1 MIRSSSVKKH
11 KPGSEN
17 DANAVQEPSS
27 TADLPPAYSV
37 IDPNASISNA
47 VAAAIP
53 EPVFSELKVDIRKP
67 TELVAT
73 REFGLDRP
81 IYFHTN
87 NVSSSSL
94 IVERQVGP
102 SSHNAVTVI
111 AEVSSATS
119 DIKHRC
125 LVTMDVNNK
134 GEYDVFV
141 DFKWTILNA
150 FSTQCKFIM
159 RVPAVGNIVHPGIRA
174 EISNDHF
181 GVGHLHHTCFEFI
194 TVQASSSYVSLT
206 GVNAQRINI
215 DSSYKQVKLVGIECH
230 ELCVAASNASIEAIS
245 VQAAALS
252 DLKTTNEKVTLT
264 DLRSPTVYA
273 KTSNSKLVL
282 ENVTADKVDAMTSN
296 NKLKCTSTT
305 AGHISLKT
313 SNSAIETEAIAAD
326 SLELIT
332 SNSAIKGD
340 WFIKNKLNIMTTNS
354 KIIGTIKFKDPL
366 AHALINLTTSN
377 SRIDVTL
384 PASAF
389 CGVFDAKTSNS
400 SVNVEWPS
408 QLDSKESSYSYI
420 VDTKS
425 YKRGSVGSS
434 KEFKHDLVAKT
445 SNSDINVK
453 FVAGSIGI

>member
-1 MIRSSSVKKH
+1 MIRASSLKTN
-11 KPGSEN
+11 KPDTEN
-17 DANAVQEPSS
+17 ADHAVLEPSS
-27 TADLPPAYSV
+27 IADLPPAYSV

-47 VAAAIP
+47 VAATTP
-53 EPVFSELKVDIRKP
+53 EPVLSELKVDIIKP

-73 REFGLDRP
+73 KEFGLDRP
-81 IYFHTN
+81 IYFHAN

-102 SSHNAVTVI
+102 SNHNTVTVI
-111 AEVSSATS
+111 AEVSSSTS
-119 DIKHRC
+119 DIKDRC
-125 LVTMDVNNK
+125 MVVMSDNDK

-150 FSTQCKFIM
+150 FSTHCKFIM

-181 GVGHLHHTCFEFI
+181 GMGHLHHTCFEFI
-194 TVQASSSYVSLT
+194 KVQASSSYVSLT

-215 DSSYKQVKLVGIECH
+215 ESSRKQVKLVGIECH
-230 ELCVAASNASIEAIS
+230 ELCVAASNASIEATS

-252 DLKTTNEKVTLT
+252 DLKTTNDKIYIT
-264 DLRSPTVYA
+264 DLRAPLVYA
-273 KTSNSKLVL
+273 KTSNAKLVL
-282 ENVTADKVDAMTSN
+282 ENVTADKVDAMTSSE
-296 NKLKCTSTT
+296 KLKCISTT
-305 AGHISLKT
+305 AGQIALKT

-340 WFIKNKLNIMTTNS
+340 WFIKDKLNVKTTNS
-354 KIIGTIKFKDPL
+354 RITGTVKFKDPL
-366 AHALINLTTSN
+366 AHALIELATSN
-377 SRIDVTL
+377 SRIDVAL

-389 CGVFDAKTSNS
+389 CGIFDAKTSNG
-400 SVNVEWPS
+400 SVNVEWPDNT
-408 QLDSKESSYSYI
+408 DSKESPHSYI

-434 KEFKHDLVAKT
+434 AEFRHDLVAKT
-445 SNSDINVK
+445 SNSDINIK
-453 FVAGSIGI
+453 FVAGSAVI